1 MTITPTDTLCQK
13 THTFKHACEAF
24 TPEVPEISVVH
35 ERGRGIAWRIWPAAH
50 ILVKW
55 LGENKKLWLKP
66 NTHVIE
72 IGAGVGLVGVCCA
85 AMGASRVTL
94 TDLDEALPALERTR
108 ESNVPD
114 CMNRLHVERLSF
126 GSLEDSVAV
135 VAAASEAERA
145 RRPIVVGSD
154 LVYFES
160 LFAPLAECIAD
171 LCSNH
176 NAIVYLAYKKRIW
189 RNEKRFFSKILPQHG
204 LQATPVFECTVDE
217 EDGCSQHTDG
227 RVVDNDEA
235 EGWNSRIF
243 KITKGADPVVPRA
256 PVVVSVAAAPKRKAK
271 KGKVPVS
278 KEKQGRIR

>member
-1 MTITPTDTLCQK
+1 MT
-13 THTFKHACEAF
+13 THVFKHTSDSF
-24 TPEVPEISVVH
+24 VPEVPEISVVH

-55 LGENKKLWLKP
+55 LGENKQIWLKP

-85 AMGASRVTL
+85 AMGASRVTI
-94 TDLDEALPALERTR
+94 TDLDEALPALHRTR
-108 ESNVPD
+108 EANVAD
-114 CMNRLHVERLSF
+114 CMNRLQVMRLSF
-126 GSLEDSVAV
+126 GSLTDSAAV
-135 VAAASEAERA
+135 IATGSEAERG

-154 LVYFES
+154 LVYFDS
-160 LFAPLAECIAD
+160 LIVPLAECIAD
-171 LCSNH
+171 LCTNH

-204 LQATPVFECTVDE
+204 LLATPVFECTVAE

-227 RVVDNDEA
+227 RVVDCEEQD
-235 EGWNSRIF
+235 GWNSRIF
-243 KITKGADPVVPRA
+243 KITKGAEHVAPRA
-256 PVVVSVAAAPKRKAK
+256 PVIEEAAPKKKAK